1 MLSIATVAEQRGQ
14 GERRTGPPAGQG
26 GGQRGGGADRP
37 VGHGYIPPRG
47 PAPGRQAPPAP
58 VRQAPPASRAP
69 VQAPPAP
76 GAQAGP
82 ARSGAQA
89 PQRSFRDQPQ
99 HPEAPHV
106 HPGTGQWIGHATVR
120 NDPRLHLDHPWAA
133 GRFSLGIG
141 PRYVFRI
148 EGGNRDRF
156 WFEGSAFQVAAF
168 DADYASDWNWQ
179 SDDVVIYDDP
189 DDPGWY
195 LAYNP
200 RTGTYVHVLY
210 LGPQ

>member
-1 MLSIATVAEQRGQ
+1 LLAGFVSILSIVAVAGQR
-14 GERRTGPPAGQG
+14 GERRTGAPAAQ
-26 GGQRGGGADRP
+26 GGQRGGGAARP
-37 VGHGYIPPRG
+37 VGHGYIPARG
-47 PAPGRQAPPAP
+47 PAPGRAARPAP
-58 VRQAPPASRAP
+58 VRQAPAAPA
-69 VQAPPAP
+69 
-76 GAQAGP
+76 AQGGP
-82 ARSGAQA
+82 RGGAQA

-106 HPGTGQWIGHATVR
+106 HPGTGQWIGHTTVR

-133 GRFSLGIG
+133 GRFTLGFG

-148 EGGNRDRF
+148 EGGGPQRF

-168 DADYASDWNWQ
+168 DVDYASDWNWQ
-179 SDDVVIYDDP
+179 TDNVVIYNDP